1 MRVLSIERIFV
12 KTFSPKIFM
21 ERKLLRSSPKIRFLL
36 LFLIQYFE
44 KESSMKSVRDQTA
57 VSNSSTLPHKAMTVI
72 AHHAGIYTMVFPQST
87 ENARS
92 GGK

>member
-1 MRVLSIERIFV
+1 
-12 KTFSPKIFM
+12 M